1 MKFNATR
8 NWLLIAFAVISP
20 TYWIQ
25 YLLANRTDQ
34 TAMLFSA
41 VLLIVAVVLLIFLLR
56 KHYIEIESNQ
66 IIVQTPFRKTVL
78 TPAEISKVSISQDVV
93 SAMDTEGRIQHLMI
107 PQKPQEFQELKKA
120 VLNFCRQHQVTVTEG
135 GINNRQKL
143 NKTRIYQGCKSLIK
157 ARTFLI
163 FL

>member
-8 NWLLIAFAVISP
+8 NWLLIAFAIISP

-25 YLLANRTDQ
+25 YLLANRSDQ
-34 TAMLFSA
+34 NAMLIAAGF
-41 VLLIVAVVLLIFLLR
+41 LIFAVVLLVFLLR
-56 KHYIEIESNQ
+56 KHYIEIEAKR

-78 TPAEISKVSISQDVV
+78 TPDELSKVSISQDVI

-120 VLNFCRQHQVTVTEG
+120 VLNFCRQHKVTVTDQPFDL
-135 GINNRQKL
+135 RRRY
-143 NKTRIYQGCKSLIK
+143 T
-157 ARTFLI
+157 
-163 FL
+163 

>member
-8 NWLLIAFAVISP
+8 NWLLIAFAVVSP

-25 YLLANRTDQ
+25 YLLANRGDQ
-34 TAMLFSA
+34 NA
-41 VLLIVAVVLLIFLLR
+41 LLISAAFLIFAVILLVFLLR
-56 KHYIEIESNQ
+56 KHYIEIESGQ

-78 TPAEISKVSISQDVV
+78 IPAVLSKVSISQDVI

-120 VLNFCRQHQVTVTEG
+120 VLNFCRQHKVAVTDQPFDL
-135 GINNRQKL
+135 R
-143 NKTRIYQGCKSLIK
+143 RR
-157 ARTFLI
+157 RT
-163 FL
+163 